1 MRQRILFIFLT
12 LTLTAGGLL
21 AQGFQGTVRGEIRD
35 ESGRLIP
42 GATVTITN
50 QKTGE
55 NRTQVSS
62 DTGRFNFPN
71 LLVSAYTVS
80 VELEGFKK
88 FVASNIEV
96 KSNQVVEVNARL
108 EIGQLEESVT
118 ITAGAELVQTK
129 DTQLA
134 GGTFSERQITE
145 LPIADPANSGG
156 DPIGLAILAPGTTT
170 QSGGVVGQGGSIGG
184 NRPRQNNFVVDG
196 VDNNDP
202 SLTGSLAPVISEA
215 VEEFSLLTNQF
226 SAEYGHSTAGQ
237 FITTT
242 KSGTN
247 DLHGRAWWFN
257 QNRHTNALDNLT
269 RASTAPGADKPRY
282 DLNRFGGELGGP
294 ILKDRFFA
302 FGAYEYRNLTL
313 DGTPSGQIIVPTAG
327 GLSTLQNLAA
337 DPGSGVS
344 PTNIGILA
352 DTVPTAPVASGTTT
366 VLNEATGQRV
376 PVELGVFT
384 ATTPQ
389 FARTHL
395 FLVSSDYQTDKHR
408 ISGRYHYS
416 RARTISAGELPVDLF
431 NSSVFQNTH
440 RVTISDVFT
449 VSPTMVNE
457 LRAGYNRSSS
467 GFPVDLPAAPGNT
480 DTFANYGINDLSLS
494 IGPQGTYPQNNDN
507 GVYQLANTTT
517 VTRGA
522 HTFKFGAD
530 FRDIIAGS
538 FFLPRS
544 RGEYT
549 WERLDD
555 FAHDAFPSVV
565 SIRGVGN
572 GLFAQNRASIYG
584 FVADNWQIHNR
595 VTLDLGI
602 RYEFTQT
609 ARDANLQD
617 LNGLA
622 NIGSIRDE
630 VYTEDLV
637 GPDSPLLGTSIF
649 DSLSPGHQAA
659 ILSHVGDSVIFRA
672 PRADRNNFAPRVG
685 LAWDIFGDGKTSLR
699 AGFAIAHDVL
709 FGNLATLQ
717 LPPQI
722 QAENREGNACALQP
736 SPAWCALVPAG
747 GNPADADIRFS
758 TTGFIEGGGLLT
770 TLPTDTLTDRFV
782 ARAASGAFTLDDIS
796 PETYTWSLAIQHE
809 LFRDY
814 LVEARYVGTHA
825 IHLPIQRWLNAG
837 NPATFRLPVFVN
849 ESDALAANLSNVG
862 TLADFQ
868 NNEQLLLQPYG
879 FGGVLTEFTPDGQSW
894 YNGASVSVQK
904 RFSKGLS
911 FNANYTFSRTLDL
924 IENDLFTSFLNP
936 RRPYDHLNIFAN
948 KGLSGLNHTHKF
960 ALSWLWE
967 VPSPDSGNAWLNGIA
982 GGWQVNGS
990 FVAESGQPVTVISRR
1005 DLNGDGDTAGDT
1017 AFLNPNGIPG
1027 TGTDVNFVCRNGGS
1041 TFIATSAGDCI
1052 LNPMESDPSPYIV
1065 GYVAQDPTA
1074 QFIRG
1079 EEGAE
1084 GSVGRNTVESAGI
1097 NVWNLSFFKN
1107 VNLPGEGR
1115 KLQFRMEMWNAF
1127 NHPSFAIGNGSVF
1140 NTTVNSR
1147 GTPAYVT
1154 PGTPQFLTDNV
1165 FSGGLGNAPFQRVI
1179 QWGLR
1184 LLF

>member
-1 MRQRILFIFLT
+1 MKQKILFIFMT
-12 LTLTAGGLL
+12 LALATGGLL

-35 ESGRLIP
+35 ESNSLIP
-42 GATVTITN
+42 GATVTVTN

-55 NRTQVSS
+55 IRTQVSS
-62 DTGRFNFPN
+62 DAGRFNFPN
-71 LLVSAYTVS
+71 LLVSVYTVS

-134 GGTFSERQITE
+134 GGTFSEKQITE
-145 LPIADPANSGG
+145 LPLADPSNSGG
-156 DPIGLAILAPGTTT
+156 DPIGLAILTPGTTT

-242 KSGTN
+242 KSGGN
-247 DLHGRAWWFN
+247 EVHGRAWWFN

-269 RASTAPGADKPRY
+269 RAITAPGEDKPRY

-294 ILKDRFFA
+294 IVKDRFFA

-313 DGTPSGQIIVPTAG
+313 SGTPSGQILVPTAN
-327 GLSTLQNLAA
+327 GLAALQNLAA
-337 DPGSGVS
+337 DPNSGVS
-344 PTNIGILA
+344 PVNIGIIG
-352 DTVPTAPVASGTTT
+352 DTVPTAPVASASAN
-366 VLNEATGQRV
+366 VLNEGTGQNT
-376 PVELGVFT
+376 PIELGVFS

-389 FARTHL
+389 FSRTHL
-395 FLVSSDYQTDKHR
+395 FLISSDYQTDKHR

-416 RARTISAGELPVDLF
+416 RARTVNAGELPVDLF
-431 NSSVFQNTH
+431 NSNVFQNTH

-467 GFPVDLPAAPGNT
+467 GFPVNLPPAPGNT

-522 HTFKFGAD
+522 HTWKFGAD

-544 RGEYT
+544 RGEYV
-549 WERLDD
+549 WASLDD
-555 FAHDAFPSVV
+555 FAHDLFPSVV

-609 ARDANLQD
+609 ARDSNLQD

-630 VYTEDLV
+630 VFTEELV
-637 GPDSPLLGTSIF
+637 GPDSPLLGTKIF
-649 DSLSPGHQAA
+649 DSLSPTHQAA
-659 ILSHVGDSVIFRA
+659 LLSYVGDSVIFRA
-672 PRADRNNFAPRVG
+672 PRADRNNFAPRIG

-709 FGNLATLQ
+709 YGNLATLQ

-736 SPAWCALVPAG
+736 SPAWCAQVGAG
-747 GNPADADIRFS
+747 GNPLNADIRYTS
-758 TTGFIEGGGLLT
+758 TGFIEGGGLLT

-782 ARAASGAFTLDDIS
+782 ARAASGAFVQDDIT
-796 PETYTWSLAIQHE
+796 PETYTWSLAVQHE

-849 ESDALAANLSNVG
+849 EADALGANLTNAGS
-862 TLADFQ
+862 LADFQ
-868 NNEQLLLQPYG
+868 STEQLLLQPYG
-879 FGGVLTEFTPDGQSW
+879 FGGVLTQFTPDGQSW
-894 YNGASVSVQK
+894 YNGASISVQK

-936 RRPYDHLNIFAN
+936 RRPFNHLDIFAN

-967 VPSPDSGNAWLNGIA
+967 VPSPDSGNSWIDKVA

-1027 TGTDVNFVCRNGGS
+1027 TGTDVNFLCRNGGT
-1041 TFIATSAGDCI
+1041 TFISATAGGC
-1052 LNPMESDPSPYIV
+1052 NPEVSDPSAFIV

-1079 EEGAE
+1079 AEGAE
-1084 GSVGRNTVESAGI
+1084 ANVGRNTVESAGI

-1127 NHPSFAIGNGSVF
+1127 NHASFAIGNGSVF

-1147 GTPAYVT
+1147 GTPGYVT
-1154 PGTPQFLTDNV
+1154 PGAPQFLTDNV